1 MIDNNMVKAKKN
13 KKEKQWSTNNTR
25 NTIPLKLGMESIN
38 VGSSIRRGTDKRK

>member
-25 NTIPLKLGMESIN
+25 NTIHLKLGMESIN